1 MDYGGARILAA
12 AFRAHGVDARVVPPS
27 DAFSIS
33 LGGKCTS
40 GDECYPTKITLGD
53 FLAILEKKVVPRE
66 KAAFFMATADGPCR
80 FGQYYNFIRRALD
93 DQGYKD
99 VPMYSLTS
107 KTAYH
112 GVGSGFERLAWR
124 GLVASDVL
132 RRFLHM
138 IRPYAENAADV
149 DGIYEE
155 EIETVCDLVASGKA
169 REMNALKGLLQ
180 KARGRFLGVRLARPR
195 GSLPLIGVLGEIFCR
210 LNTFSNEDVI
220 RKIEQHGAECML
232 VGVAEWILYTNADEI
247 RRLSEQKRRFSKAY
261 LKAVIK
267 RKILLMDEHRLLAPF
282 KKDFEGRDGANV
294 YDLLNYS
301 LPYLPW
307 YGSLGEMTLS
317 IGSVIHYN
325 KIGCAGAVDIAS
337 FACMNEIV
345 AEAVFPKV
353 SKDLKNFPIKVF
365 YFEGTSTNL
374 DRDIEIFLELARN
387 YAQKAKDPH

>member
-1 MDYGGARILAA
+1 
-12 AFRAHGVDARVVPPS
+12 
-27 DAFSIS
+27 
-33 LGGKCTS
+33 
-40 GDECYPTKITLGD
+40 
-53 FLAILEKKVVPRE
+53 
-66 KAAFFMATADGPCR
+66 
-80 FGQYYNFIRRALD
+80 
-93 DQGYKD
+93 
-99 VPMYSLTS
+99 
-107 KTAYH
+107 
-112 GVGSGFERLAWR
+112 
-124 GLVASDVL
+124 
-132 RRFLHM
+132 
-138 IRPYAENAADV
+138 
-149 DGIYEE
+149 
-155 EIETVCDLVASGKA
+155 
-169 REMNALKGLLQ
+169 
-180 KARGRFLGVRLARPR
+180 
-195 GSLPLIGVLGEIFCR
+195 
-210 LNTFSNEDVI
+210 
-220 RKIEQHGAECML
+220 
-232 VGVAEWILYTNADEI
+232 
-247 RRLSEQKRRFSKAY
+247 
-261 LKAVIK
+261 
-267 RKILLMDEHRLLAPF
+267 MDEHRLLAPF